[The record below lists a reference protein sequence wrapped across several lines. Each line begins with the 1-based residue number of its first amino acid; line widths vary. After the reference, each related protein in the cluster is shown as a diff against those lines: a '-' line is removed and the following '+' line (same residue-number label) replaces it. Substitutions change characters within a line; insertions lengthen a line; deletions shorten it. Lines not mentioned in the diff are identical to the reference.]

1 VNHLAD
7 DRLTAGEATA
17 IEVEGEL
24 LQVHGNGA
32 HGSRVGTPNNHEKRL
47 FFIESI
53 IVTNRP
59 CYPQCMAIEPEPRLL
74 SAFSSLEIRHL
85 LALDAVSAEGTFGK
99 AAERLGYTQSAVSQQ
114 IAALER
120 AIGGAVFDRP
130 GGPKPVRITPL
141 GKLVL
146 AHARELLDRA
156 QATADAI
163 ERFKAGEGRI
173 DVGTFQSVSNVLLPQ
188 IVMQLREEH
197 PAVDI
202 RVFEE
207 DTAVE
212 RLLAG
217 ELDLAYWVGPLDGP
231 IESVKL
237 LDDPYV
243 LVCRRGDFPDGPVP
257 CEQLDGVQMVSFP
270 RMLCD
275 MGRVED
281 TFAALGVE
289 PLIVFRTAD
298 NGAVMSMV
306 RAGMGA
312 AVMPMLA
319 IDIGP
324 DDVLCTHELR
334 PVIRPREVC
343 VMWQAG
349 RTLSPLARRV
359 IDISVSVASDVAERR
374 SATGH
379 NSRVA

>member
-1 VNHLAD
+1 
-7 DRLTAGEATA
+7 
-17 IEVEGEL
+17 
-24 LQVHGNGA
+24 
-32 HGSRVGTPNNHEKRL
+32 
-47 FFIESI
+47 
-53 IVTNRP
+53 
-59 CYPQCMAIEPEPRLL
+59 MEPEPRLL
-74 SAFSSLEIRHL
+74 NAFSSLELRHL
-85 LALDAVSAEGTFGK
+85 LALDAVASEGTFGR

-114 IAALER
+114 IAVLER
-120 AIGGAVFDRP
+120 VIGGAVFDRP
-130 GGPKPVRITPL
+130 GGPRPVRITPL

-156 QATADAI
+156 RATADAV

-173 DVGTFQSVSNVLLPQ
+173 DIGTFQSVSNVLLPR
-188 IVMQLREEH
+188 IVVQLREEH

-207 DTAVE
+207 DTAVD

-217 ELDLAYWVGPLDGP
+217 ELDLTYWVGPQDGP

-243 LVCRRGDFPDGPVP
+243 LVSRRGDFPDGPVRLQ
-257 CEQLDGVQMVSFP
+257 QLDGAQMVSFP
-270 RMLCD
+270 RLLCD

-281 TFAALGVE
+281 AYAAHGVE

-306 RAGMGA
+306 RAGMGV

-319 IDIGP
+319 VDIRP
-324 DDVLCTHELR
+324 EDDVLCTHDLL
-334 PVIRPREVC
+334 PAIRPREVC

-349 RTLSPLARRV
+349 RTLSPLAQRA
-359 IDISVSVASDVAERR
+359 IDISVSVAGDVAEHRAASR
-374 SATGH
+374 PRP
-379 NSRVA
+379 RVA

>member
-1 VNHLAD
+1 
-7 DRLTAGEATA
+7 
-17 IEVEGEL
+17 
-24 LQVHGNGA
+24 
-32 HGSRVGTPNNHEKRL
+32 
-47 FFIESI
+47 
-53 IVTNRP
+53 
-59 CYPQCMAIEPEPRLL
+59 MAIESEPRLL
-74 SAFSSLEIRHL
+74 NSISSVEIRHL
-85 LALDAVSAEGTFGK
+85 LALDAVASEGTFGR

-120 AIGGAVFDRP
+120 AIGGSVFDRP

-146 AHARELLDRA
+146 AHARDLLERA
-156 QATADAI
+156 QATAEAI

-173 DVGTFQSVSNVLLPQ
+173 DIGTFQSVSTVLLPQ
-188 IVMQLREEH
+188 IVVQLREEH
-197 PAVDI
+197 PAVDL

-207 DTAVE
+207 DTAIE

-217 ELDLAYWVGPLDGP
+217 ELDLAYWVGPPDGP

-243 LVCRRGDFPDGPVP
+243 LVSRRGDFPDGPVR

-270 RMLCD
+270 RLLCD

-281 TFAALGVE
+281 TFASLDVE

-298 NGAVMSMV
+298 NGAVTSMV

-319 IDIGP
+319 VDIA
-324 DDVLCTHELR
+324 DDDEVLCTHQLE
-334 PVIRPREVC
+334 PAIRPREVC

-359 IDISVSVASDVAERR
+359 IDISISVAADVAERR
-374 SATGH
+374 VTARRQHG
-379 NSRVA
+379 RVA

>member
-1 VNHLAD
+1 
-7 DRLTAGEATA
+7 
-17 IEVEGEL
+17 
-24 LQVHGNGA
+24 
-32 HGSRVGTPNNHEKRL
+32 
-47 FFIESI
+47 
-53 IVTNRP
+53 
-59 CYPQCMAIEPEPRLL
+59 MAIEPEPRLL
-74 SAFSSLEIRHL
+74 NSISSVEIRHL
-85 LALDAVSAEGTFGK
+85 LALDAVASEGTFGR

-120 AIGGAVFDRP
+120 AVGGSVFDRP

-146 AHARELLDRA
+146 AHARDLLERA
-156 QATADAI
+156 QATAEAI

-173 DVGTFQSVSNVLLPQ
+173 DIGTFQSVSTVLLPQ
-188 IVMQLREEH
+188 IVVQLREQH
-197 PAVDI
+197 PAVDL

-207 DTAVE
+207 DTAIE

-231 IESVKL
+231 LESVKL

-243 LVCRRGDFPDGPVP
+243 LVSRRGDFPDGPVR

-270 RMLCD
+270 RQLCD

-281 TFAALGVE
+281 TFSALGVE

-298 NGAVMSMV
+298 NGAVTSMV

-319 IDIGP
+319 VDIAA
-324 DDVLCTHELR
+324 DDELLCTHQLEPAIL
-334 PVIRPREVC
+334 PREVC

-349 RTLSPLARRV
+349 RTLSPLARQV
-359 IDISVSVASDVAERR
+359 VDISISVAAGVAKQRATARR
-374 SATGH
+374 PR
-379 NSRVA
+379 SRVA

>member
-1 VNHLAD
+1 
-7 DRLTAGEATA
+7 
-17 IEVEGEL
+17 
-24 LQVHGNGA
+24 
-32 HGSRVGTPNNHEKRL
+32 
-47 FFIESI
+47 
-53 IVTNRP
+53 
-59 CYPQCMAIEPEPRLL
+59 MAIEPAPRLL
-74 SAFSSLEIRHL
+74 SAFSSLELRHL
-85 LALDAVSAEGTFGK
+85 LALDAVAAEGTFGR

-120 AIGGAVFDRP
+120 AIGGAAFDRP

-146 AHARELLDRA
+146 THARDLLDRA

-173 DVGTFQSVSNVLLPQ
+173 DIGTFQSVSNVLLPE
-188 IVMQLREEH
+188 IVMQLRAEH

-207 DTAVE
+207 ETAVD

-217 ELDLAYWVGPLDGP
+217 ELDLTYWVGPVDGP
-231 IESVKL
+231 IESAKL

-243 LVCRRGDFPDGPVP
+243 LVSRRGDFPDGPVH
-257 CEQLDGVQMVSFP
+257 CEQLDGVQLVAFP
-270 RMLCD
+270 RLLCD

-281 TFAALGVE
+281 AFSSLGVN
-289 PLIVFRTAD
+289 PVVVFRTAD

-312 AVMPMLA
+312 AVMPLLA
-319 IDIGP
+319 VDIHR
-324 DDVLCTHELR
+324 DDNVLCTHELL
-334 PVIRPREVC
+334 PPIAPREVC

-359 IDISVSVASDVAERR
+359 IDISRSVAEAVAERR
-374 SATGH
+374 AAAGH
-379 NSRVA
+379 SHVRVA

>member
-1 VNHLAD
+1 
-7 DRLTAGEATA
+7 
-17 IEVEGEL
+17 
-24 LQVHGNGA
+24 
-32 HGSRVGTPNNHEKRL
+32 
-47 FFIESI
+47 
-53 IVTNRP
+53 
-59 CYPQCMAIEPEPRLL
+59 MAIEPAPRLL
-74 SAFSSLEIRHL
+74 SAFSSLELRHL
-85 LALDAVSAEGTFGK
+85 LALDAVAAEGTFGR

-146 AHARELLDRA
+146 THARDLLDRA

-173 DVGTFQSVSNVLLPQ
+173 DIGTFQSVSNVLLPE
-188 IVMQLREEH
+188 IVMQLRAEH

-207 DTAVE
+207 ETAVD

-217 ELDLAYWVGPLDGP
+217 ELDLTYWVGPVDGP
-231 IESVKL
+231 IESAKL

-243 LVCRRGDFPDGPVP
+243 LVSRRGDFPDGPVH
-257 CEQLDGVQMVSFP
+257 CEQLDGVQLVSFP
-270 RMLCD
+270 RLLCD

-281 TFAALGVE
+281 AFSSLGVN
-289 PLIVFRTAD
+289 PVVVFRTAD

-312 AVMPMLA
+312 AVMPLLA
-319 IDIGP
+319 VDIHP
-324 DDVLCTHELR
+324 DDNVLCTHELL
-334 PVIRPREVC
+334 PPIAPREVC

-359 IDISVSVASDVAERR
+359 IDISRSVAEAVAERR
-374 SATGH
+374 AAAGH
-379 NSRVA
+379 SHVRVA